1 MGKLKSTKLGKI
13 MNKRLI
19 LSKIFYEKDH
29 DIDKAIILAGTG
41 RSGTT
46 WLGEILMNLL
56 NYRLMFEPFNP
67 RKVNLFKNM
76 PNKFYIPPNEEN
88 EEYFGKF
95 EQILT
100 GSIGN
105 RWINQDNRVFKPKGR
120 IIKTIRANLFLK
132 WLKNNFPSVPIVFI
146 LRHPCAV
153 VLSRYRKG
161 WAGKDL
167 EIIMKQDKLIEDF
180 LNPYLDVINDAKTTF
195 QKIACLWCIEN
206 HVALNTMKE
215 NDWILTTYEDL
226 VINPKDQV
234 NKILKYCKIDLEA
247 DEDSIKSTSSLT
259 VKKDSAIIEK
269 EDPLKVWKTSLT
281 QSEIE
286 QILEIVKTFSLD
298 WLYNEDVKP
307 KKKV

>member
-1 MGKLKSTKLGKI
+1 MSKLKSSKIGKI

-19 LSKIFYEKDH
+19 LSRIFFEKDH

-46 WLGEILMNLL
+46 WLSEILMNLL

-67 RKVNLFKNM
+67 RKVNIFKDI
-76 PNKFYIPPNEEN
+76 PNKLYIPPNEDN
-88 EEYFGKF
+88 EEYFRKF

-132 WLKNNFPSVPIVFI
+132 WLRNNFPSVPIVFI

-180 LNPYLDVINDAKTTF
+180 LNPYLDVINGANTTF
-195 QKIACLWCIEN
+195 QKIACIWCIEN
-206 HVALNTMKE
+206 YVPLNSMKNTE
-215 NDWILTTYEDL
+215 WILINYEDL
-226 VINPKDQV
+226 VLNPEV
-234 NKILKYCKIDLEA
+234 EINKILKYSKIDLVV
-247 DEDSIKSTSSLT
+247 DKDSIKSTSSLT

-269 EDPLKVWKTSLT
+269 QDPLKTWKTSLT
-281 QSEIE
+281 KSEIKE
-286 QILEIVKTFSLD
+286 ILEIVEGFSLNK
-298 WLYNEDVKP
+298 LYNENVLP
-307 KKKV
+307 NRKV

>member
-1 MGKLKSTKLGKI
+1 MGKLKSSKIGKI
-13 MNKRLI
+13 LNKRLI
-19 LSKIFYEKDH
+19 LSSVFFEKDH

-67 RKVNLFKNM
+67 TKVNLFKDM
-76 PNKFYIPPNEEN
+76 PNKFYIPPNEDN

-100 GSIGN
+100 GSVGN

-132 WLKNNFPSVPIVFI
+132 WLRNNFPSVPIVFI

-180 LNPYLDVINDAKTTF
+180 LNPYIDVINGANTTL
-195 QKIACLWCIEN
+195 QKIACIWCIEN
-206 HVALNTMKE
+206 YVPLNSMK
-215 NDWILTTYEDL
+215 NTDWILINYEDL
-226 VINPKDQV
+226 VLNPEV
-234 NKILKYCKIDLEA
+234 EINKILKYSKIDLVV
-247 DEDSIKSTSSLT
+247 DKDSIKSTSSLT

-269 EDPLKVWKTSLT
+269 QDPLKTWKTSLT
-281 QSEIE
+281 QSEIKE
-286 QILEIVKTFSLD
+286 ILGVVEGFSLNK
-298 WLYNEDVKP
+298 LYNENVLP
-307 KKKV
+307 NRKV

>member
-1 MGKLKSTKLGKI
+1 MGKLKSSKIGKV

-19 LSKIFYEKDH
+19 LSRVFFEKDH
-29 DIDKAIILAGTG
+29 DIEKAIILAGTG

-67 RKVNLFKNM
+67 RKVNLFKDM
-76 PNKFYIPPNEEN
+76 PNKFYIPPNEDN

-100 GSIGN
+100 GSVGN

-120 IIKTIRANLFLK
+120 IIKTIRASLFIK
-132 WLKNNFPSVPIVFI
+132 WIRNNFPAVPIVYI
-146 LRHPCAV
+146 IRHPCAV

-167 EIIMKQDKLIEDF
+167 EIIMKQDKLFEDF
-180 LNPYLDVINDAKTTF
+180 LNPYLDVINNASTIY
-195 QKIACLWCIEN
+195 QKITCIWCIEN
-206 HVALNTMKE
+206 YVALNSMKE
-215 NDWILTTYEDL
+215 SDWVLTTYEDM
-226 VINPKDQV
+226 VINPEIEV
-234 NKILKYCKIDLEA
+234 NKILKYCKIDMKA

-269 EDPLKVWKTSLT
+269 EDPLKIWKKNLS

-286 QILEIVKTFSLD
+286 QILEIVKAFSLD
-298 WLYNEDVKP
+298 WLYNENITP
-307 KKKV
+307 NRKV